1 MLKLA
6 RRQCLTTAPED
17 YDYGWARTLILN
29 VATDSRGRSMRLV
42 ENQDDWHFNQQIMRY
57 GSGLH
62 LTIDRQSQL
71 EELLEYG
78 LLKLTDDPVHIHRRT
93 FDFSDALGWPDERL
107 AKLVETVEEIQAIDG
122 LTLNSSNGGLC
133 YSLEVHGDNDL
144 FDQIVTRLAEF
155 EADTGCV
162 LNGNAN
168 SI

>member
-6 RRQCLTTAPED
+6 CRQCLTTAPED
-17 YDYGWARTLILN
+17 YDYGWARTLILH

-42 ENQDDWHFNQQIMRY
+42 ENEDDWHFNQQVMRY

-71 EELLEYG
+71 EELMEYG
-78 LLKLTDDPVHIHRRT
+78 LLKLTDDPVHIHRRS
-93 FDFSDALGWPDERL
+93 FDFSDALEWPEERL
-107 AKLVETVEEIQAIDG
+107 SKLVETVKEIQAIDG
-122 LTLNSSNGGLC
+122 LILTASNGGLC
-133 YSLEVHGDNDL
+133 YSLEVRGNNEL
-144 FDQIVTRLAEF
+144 FDQTVARLTEL

-162 LNGNAN
+162 LNGKAN

>member
-42 ENQDDWHFNQQIMRY
+42 ENQDDWHFNQQVLRY
-57 GSGLH
+57 ASGLH

-71 EELLEYG
+71 DEQLGYG
-78 LLKLTDDPVHIHRRT
+78 LLKQTNDPTHIHRRS

-133 YSLEVHGDNDL
+133 YSLEVRGDNDL
-144 FDQIVTRLAEF
+144 FIQAVTRLAEF

-162 LNGNAN
+162 LNGNTN